1 MPIRRLQP
9 PPRVPAAGSGG
20 PDGDPRATAGRSTP
34 VWRIGSSVLF
44 AALILGL
51 VGVFVFLPRWQE
63 GRGGTRTEDVTNI
76 ATAPPQSQEIPPIE
90 SPLAPTMTAAPRPIA
105 TAVIRPTR
113 VLHISPPTKGP
124 SKAEREYREAMS
136 EGLEAIED
144 GRWEEARSA
153 LELAARLS
161 PGAPEVADAL
171 ARAAAGQRRE
181 EIAAGIQKALALE
194 NSETWHE
201 AEKTFMAVLTVDPEA
216 AAALKG
222 HERASYR
229 ADLDDK
235 LDYHLRNPGRLTSPE
250 VLEDASTLLEEAWGV
265 RPAGPRLAEQMKRLE
280 QLIETASTPVP
291 VVLESDNLTEIM
303 VHRVGRLGTFS
314 RHELSLR
321 PGTYTAVGSRAG
333 FRDVRVRFAVAPGTP
348 QKPVVIRCTD
358 AI

>member
-1 MPIRRLQP
+1 MRASLQP
-9 PPRVPAAGSGG
+9 PPRVHAAGSGG
-20 PDGDPRATAGRSTP
+20 PEDQPRTHAGRSSP

-44 AALILGL
+44 ATLILGL

-63 GRGGTRTEDVTNI
+63 GRGGTRAENVTNI
-76 ATAPPQSQEIPPIE
+76 ATEASQPTANPPIA
-90 SPLAPTMTAAPRPIA
+90 SPLAPTMTVAPRPTA
-105 TAVIRPTR
+105 TAVIRPTP
-113 VLHISPPTKGP
+113 VLHVPQPTKGS
-124 SKAEREYREAMS
+124 SKAEREYRDAMS
-136 EGLEAIED
+136 EGLKSIDD

-181 EIAAGIQKALALE
+181 EIAARIQQALALE
-194 NSETWHE
+194 KSETWHE
-201 AEKTFMAVLTVDPEA
+201 AEKTFRAVLAVDPEA
-216 AAALKG
+216 ASALEG

-235 LDYHLRNPGRLTSPE
+235 LDYHLRNPGRLTSPV

-265 RPAGPRLAEQMKRLE
+265 RPAGPQLAEQMKRLE

-314 RHELSLR
+314 RHELRLR

>member
-1 MPIRRLQP
+1 
-9 PPRVPAAGSGG
+9 
-20 PDGDPRATAGRSTP
+20 
-34 VWRIGSSVLF
+34 
-44 AALILGL
+44 
-51 VGVFVFLPRWQE
+51 
-63 GRGGTRTEDVTNI
+63 
-76 ATAPPQSQEIPPIE
+76 
-90 SPLAPTMTAAPRPIA
+90 
-105 TAVIRPTR
+105 
-113 VLHISPPTKGP
+113 
-124 SKAEREYREAMS
+124 MS
-136 EGLEAIED
+136 EGLKSIED

-181 EIAAGIQKALALE
+181 EIAARIQQTLALE
-194 NSETWHE
+194 KSETWHE
-201 AEKTFMAVLTVDPEA
+201 AEKTFRAVLAVDPEA
-216 AAALKG
+216 AAALEG

-235 LDYHLRNPGRLTSPE
+235 LDYHLRNPGRLTSPV